1 MVRLERHLP
10 QADRRRA
17 LPIAHNERLRMRQLE
32 DVCHIVHGASGHG
45 GGVKLG
51 DELGALARA
60 DQLLQERL
68 EFAAEDGA
76 TPGSQS
82 SASSISTATRG

>member
-1 MVRLERHLP
+1 
-10 QADRRRA
+10 
-17 LPIAHNERLRMRQLE
+17 
-32 DVCHIVHGASGHG
+32 
-45 GGVKLG
+45 VKLG

-68 EFAAEDGA
+68 EFVAEDGA

-82 SASSISTATRG
+82 SALSISTATRG

>member
-1 MVRLERHLP
+1 
-10 QADRRRA
+10 
-17 LPIAHNERLRMRQLE
+17 
-32 DVCHIVHGASGHG
+32 
-45 GGVKLG
+45 VKLG